1 MDYMDHIQEKTEI
14 LLEKQIAEFRDKNC
28 LKGTSSLYCI
38 ECGSSIPEARRRLL
52 AGVKLCFD
60 CQVVAERRQKLIIPA
75 GPRRIR

>member
-1 MDYMDHIQEKTEI
+1 MDYMDHIQEKDEI

-38 ECGSSIPEARRRLL
+38 ECGSPIPEARRRLL

-60 CQVVAERRQKLIIPA
+60 CQVVAEREQKHFVTA
-75 GPRRIR
+75 GPKRTR